1 MCARSF
7 AAACDSYDTETLG
20 PRPGPG
26 YVTRDR
32 RLSRRVEGK
41 GILNLAGG
49 REGRP
54 YGGEGKEIPGPSG

>member
-1 MCARSF
+1 MCARGF
-7 AAACDSYDTETLG
+7 AAVCDSSDAETLG

-26 YVTRDR
+26 YVPRGR
-32 RLSRRVEGK
+32 RLSRRAEGK

-49 REGRP
+49 RKGRP